1 LDRKKGFAALGLP
14 LLALLLLTGCSQQPE
29 ITVGSK
35 NFAEQLILG
44 ELVSQHLENT
54 LHVHVRRKLDLG
66 GTLLAHKALQAGEI
80 DLYPEYT
87 GTALT
92 AILKQPPDSDPAAV
106 LRKVR
111 EAYKPWNLEWS
122 DPIGFNN
129 TFAMVIRKED
139 ADARNAHTITEA
151 ANFAKGWKL
160 GVGYEFVTRPDGL
173 PGLIGTYRLNVKGS
187 VKTMDLGLLYQALE
201 QGQVDMVAGN
211 STDGQLAAKPF
222 VVLNDDRHYFP
233 PYEAAWV
240 VRTPA
245 YQKFPGLR
253 EALAKLH
260 LTTDQIRELN
270 HELDSKHTPVREIA
284 RKFLAEHQ

>member
-1 LDRKKGFAALGLP
+1 VDRTKSLTALAVI
-14 LLALLLLTGCSQQPE
+14 LLAGCSQKPE
-29 ITVGSK
+29 LVVGSK
-35 NFAEQLILG
+35 NFSEQLILG
-44 ELVSQHLENT
+44 ELVAQHLENT

-92 AILKQPPDSDPAAV
+92 TILKQPPDRDPAQV
-106 LRKVR
+106 LKKVR
-111 EAYKPWNLEWS
+111 EAYKQWNLDWT

-139 ADARNAHTITEA
+139 ADARNAHTISEA
-151 ANFAKGWKL
+151 STFAKGWRL
-160 GVGYEFVTRPDGL
+160 GVGYEFVSRPDGL
-173 PGLIGTYRLNVKGS
+173 PGLIGTYLLNIKGS

-222 VVLNDDRHYFP
+222 VILDDDQHYFP

-240 VRTPA
+240 VRGAA
-245 YQKFPGLR
+245 YTKAPGLR
-253 EALAKLH
+253 EALSKLH
-260 LTTDQIRELN
+260 ISTEQIRGLN
-270 HELDSKHTPVREIA
+270 QELDAKHTSVREIA
-284 RKFLAEHQ
+284 RKFLASNRTK

>member
-1 LDRKKGFAALGLP
+1 MDRTKSLTAVV
-14 LLALLLLTGCSQQPE
+14 LLLLFTGCSQKPE
-29 ITVGSK
+29 LIVGSK

-44 ELVSQHLENT
+44 EIVSQSLERT
-54 LHVHVRRKLDLG
+54 LGVRVRRKLDLG

-92 AILKQPPDSDPAAV
+92 AILKQPPERDAALV
-106 LRKVR
+106 LQHVR
-111 EAYKPWNLEWS
+111 EGYKAWNLEWS

-129 TFAMVIRKED
+129 TFAMVIRKAD
-139 ADARNAHTITEA
+139 ADERNAHTITEA
-151 ANFAKGWKL
+151 AQFQKGWRL

-173 PGLIGTYRLNVKGS
+173 PGLIGTYRLNTKGS

-222 VVLNDDRHYFP
+222 VVLEDDQHYFP
-233 PYEAAWV
+233 PYEGAWV
-240 VRTPA
+240 VRSAA
-245 YQKFPGLR
+245 YAKIPGLKA
-253 EALAKLH
+253 ALANLH
-260 LTTDQIRELN
+260 ISTDEIRRLN
-270 HELDSKHTPVREIA
+270 GELDEKHTSVREIA
-284 RKFLAEHQ
+284 RKFLASK

>member
-1 LDRKKGFAALGLP
+1 MDRKKGFTALT
-14 LLALLLLTGCSQQPE
+14 LLLLTGCSQQPE
-29 ITVGSK
+29 INVGSK

-92 AILKQPPDSDPAAV
+92 AILKQPPDSDPASV

-111 EAYKPWNLEWS
+111 EGYKPWNLEWS

-129 TFAMVIRKED
+129 TFAMVVRKED

-151 ANFAKGWKL
+151 ATFAKGWRL

-173 PGLIGTYRLNVKGS
+173 PGLIGTYRLNIKGS

-211 STDGQLAAKPF
+211 GTDGQLSAKPF
-222 VVLNDDRHYFP
+222 VVLADDRNYFP

-240 VRTPA
+240 VRAAA

-284 RKFLAEHQ
+284 RKFLASRK

>member
-1 LDRKKGFAALGLP
+1 MDRTKALTA
-14 LLALLLLTGCSQQPE
+14 LAVLFLTSCSHQPQLV
-29 ITVGSK
+29 VGSK

-54 LHVHVRRKLDLG
+54 IHLHVVRKLDLG

-92 AILKQPPDSDPAAV
+92 AILKQPPDADPAQV

-111 EAYKPWNLEWS
+111 EGYLPMKLEWTE
-122 DPIGFNN
+122 PLGFNN
-129 TFAMVIRKED
+129 TFAMVVRKED
-139 ADARNAHTITEA
+139 SESRNTRTLSEA
-151 ANFAKGWKL
+151 AAFEKGWKL

-211 STDGQLAAKPF
+211 STDGQLSSKPF
-222 VVLNDDRHYFP
+222 TVLEDDRHYFP

-240 VRTPA
+240 VRQDA
-245 YQKFPGLR
+245 YQKFPGLH

-260 LTTDQIRELN
+260 LNTEQMRELN
-270 HELDSKHTPVREIA
+270 HQLEANHTPVREIA
-284 RKFLAEHQ
+284 KQFLAQHR

>member
-1 LDRKKGFAALGLP
+1 MDRTKAFTALAALV
-14 LLALLLLTGCSQQPE
+14 LTGCSQGPQL
-29 ITVGSK
+29 TVGSK

-44 ELVSQHLENT
+44 EVVSQHLENT
-54 LHVHVRRKLDLG
+54 LHIHVKRKLDLG

-92 AILKQPPDSDPAAV
+92 AILKQLPDSDPAAV
-106 LRKVR
+106 LSKVR
-111 EAYKPWNLEWS
+111 EGYRPLNLVWS

-129 TFAMVIRKED
+129 TFAMVVRKED
-139 ADARNAHTITEA
+139 AAERNAHTITQA
-151 ANFAKGWKL
+151 AAFEKGWRL

-173 PGLIGTYRLNVKGS
+173 PGLIGTYRLNIKGS

-211 STDGQLAAKPF
+211 STDGQLSTKPF
-222 VVLNDDRHYFP
+222 VVLEDDRHYFP

-240 VRTPA
+240 VRMDA

-253 EALAKLH
+253 DALAKLH
-260 LTTDQIRELN
+260 LNTEQIRELN
-270 HELDSKHTPVREIA
+270 HQLEAKHTSVREIA
-284 RKFLAEHQ
+284 RNFLAQHQ

>member
-1 LDRKKGFAALGLP
+1 MDRKKGFTALT
-14 LLALLLLTGCSQQPE
+14 LLLLTGCSQQPE
-29 ITVGSK
+29 IIVGSK

-92 AILKQPPDSDPAAV
+92 AILKQPPDSDPASV

-111 EAYKPWNLEWS
+111 EGYKPWNLEWS

-129 TFAMVIRKED
+129 TFAMVVRKED

-151 ANFAKGWKL
+151 ATFAKGWRL

-173 PGLIGTYRLNVKGS
+173 PGLIGTYRLNIKGS

-222 VVLNDDRHYFP
+222 VTLADDRNYFP

-240 VRTPA
+240 VRAAA

-253 EALAKLH
+253 GALAKLH

-284 RKFLAEHQ
+284 RKFLADRK

>member
-1 LDRKKGFAALGLP
+1 MDRKKGFTALT
-14 LLALLLLTGCSQQPE
+14 LLLLTGCSQQPE
-29 ITVGSK
+29 IIVGSK

-92 AILKQPPDSDPAAV
+92 AILKQPPDSDPASV

-111 EAYKPWNLEWS
+111 EGYKPWNLEWS

-129 TFAMVIRKED
+129 TFAMVVRKED
-139 ADARNAHTITEA
+139 ADARQAHTITEA
-151 ANFAKGWKL
+151 ATFAKGWRL

-173 PGLIGTYRLNVKGS
+173 PGLIGTYRLNIKGS

-222 VVLNDDRHYFP
+222 VTLADDRNYFP

-240 VRTPA
+240 VRATA

-260 LTTDQIRELN
+260 LSTDQIRELN

-284 RKFLAEHQ
+284 RKFLADRK